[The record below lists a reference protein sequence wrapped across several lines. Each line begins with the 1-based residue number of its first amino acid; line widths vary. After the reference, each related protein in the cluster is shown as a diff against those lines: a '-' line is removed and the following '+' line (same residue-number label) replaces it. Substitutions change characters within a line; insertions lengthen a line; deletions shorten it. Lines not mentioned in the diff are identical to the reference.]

1 MISLDESKIMSHYSR
16 GREEHHHCRTQRRTQ
31 RQKSRKC
38 KIQESYCSSKSLC
51 WRSHKCSYCLQRHSR
66 ICNVNHPS
74 DIINVSIFLILD
86 LSNTNIWKCSSTSLY
101 RSDDQIWRDS
111 YFYTLLIIFIK
122 YNWSKKSYWVN
133 NGYFWW

>member
-31 RQKSRKC
+31 CQESRKC

-74 DIINVSIFLILD
+74 DIINVSIFLIIV
-86 LSNTNIWKCSSTSLY
+86 LSNTNIWCSSTSLY
-101 RSDDQIWRDS
+101 RSDDQIWRNS

>member
-1 MISLDESKIMSHYSR
+1 MISFDESKIMSHISR

-31 RQKSRKC
+31 CQKSRKC

-74 DIINVSIFLILD
+74 DIINVSIFLIIELYMD
-86 LSNTNIWKCSSTSLY
+86 TNQMFVSFTVPILMTKYCSKQLFLHLINY
-101 RSDDQIWRDS
+101 I
-111 YFYTLLIIFIK
+111 YKILLIQNVIL
-122 YNWSKKSYWVN
+122 SQ
-133 NGYFWW
+133 